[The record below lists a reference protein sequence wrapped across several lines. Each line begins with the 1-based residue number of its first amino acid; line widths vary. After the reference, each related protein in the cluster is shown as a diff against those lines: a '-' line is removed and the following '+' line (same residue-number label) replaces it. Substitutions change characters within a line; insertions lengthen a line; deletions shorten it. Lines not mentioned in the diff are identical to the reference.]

1 MTEGHNHVRS
11 IFERWRR
18 LEDAKREIADD
29 LKDLFSEAKSH
40 GFDTKALRAAFR
52 QVVKD
57 EERSAA
63 DNEHDALVDTYM
75 AAIQGH
81 ARPAHARVE
90 IVEEIPPHDA
100 ETGELL
106 DEAAGEAQEVERRF
120 RTPEDAGSIPA
131 ASSNAVVA
139 QQVEQPICDRTVA
152 GSIPASGPNF
162 EEPDL
167 RAFLDR
173 RGRP

>member
-106 DEAAGEAQEVERRF
+106 DEAADADSRAKASEGNGATGEPAQVAADSVSGDASRSSRGGG
-120 RTPEDAGSIPA
+120 TPATIPL
-131 ASSNAVVA
+131 
-139 QQVEQPICDRTVA
+139 
-152 GSIPASGPNF
+152 

-167 RAFLDR
+167 PAFLDR

>member
-1 MTEGHNHVRS
+1 M
-11 IFERWRR
+11 
-18 LEDAKREIADD
+18 
-29 LKDLFSEAKSH
+29 
-40 GFDTKALRAAFR
+40 
-52 QVVKD
+52 
-57 EERSAA
+57 
-63 DNEHDALVDTYM
+63 
-75 AAIQGH
+75 
-81 ARPAHARVE
+81 
-90 IVEEIPPHDA
+90 
-100 ETGELL
+100 
-106 DEAAGEAQEVERRF
+106 AGEAQEVERRV

-167 RAFLDR
+167 PAFLDR

>member
-1 MTEGHNHVRS
+1 MGEGHNHVRS
-11 IFERWRR
+11 IFEHWRR
-18 LEDAKREIADD
+18 LEDGKREIADD

-57 EERSAA
+57 EERSA
-63 DNEHDALVDTYM
+63 DDDEHDALVGTYM

-81 ARPAHARVE
+81 ARPAPARVE
-90 IVEEIPPHDA
+90 IVEEIAPHDA
-100 ETGELL
+100 EAGELVEAAETDPRAKASEGNGATGEP
-106 DEAAGEAQEVERRF
+106 EQVAADSVSGDASRPSRGGG
-120 RTPEDAGSIPA
+120 TPATIPL
-131 ASSNAVVA
+131 
-139 QQVEQPICDRTVA
+139 
-152 GSIPASGPNF
+152 

-167 RAFLDR
+167 PAFLDR